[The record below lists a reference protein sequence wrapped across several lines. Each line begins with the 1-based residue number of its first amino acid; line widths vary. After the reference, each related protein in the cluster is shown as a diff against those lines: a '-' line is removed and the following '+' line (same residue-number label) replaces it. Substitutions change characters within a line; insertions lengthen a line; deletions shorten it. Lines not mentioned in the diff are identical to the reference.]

1 MLTNTRHVRIEWS
14 DCDPAGI
21 VFYPRYFEMFNDSAM
36 ALLERALGMK
46 RGEYVK
52 AYGFLDH
59 PLTETRA
66 RFLRPTRY
74 GDDVTI
80 ESILTVTGAASFQ
93 IEHRL
98 RKGEELAV
106 EGFETRIWMVRH
118 ADDHA
123 RMVPQ
128 PIPPQALARLSPA

>member
-1 MLTNTRHVRIEWS
+1 MLTITRDVRIEWS

-36 ALLERALGMK
+36 ALFERAFGLK
-46 RGEYVK
+46 RVEYVK
-52 AYGFLDH
+52 AYGFFDH

-80 ESILTVTGAASFQ
+80 ESSLSVKDALQFR
-93 IEHRL
+93 IEHKL
-98 RKGEELAV
+98 RKDGELAV
-106 EGFETRIWMVRH
+106 EAVESRIWVAQACDR
-118 ADDHA
+118 AGP
-123 RMVPQ
+123 V
-128 PIPPQALARLSPA
+128 PIPPQVLARLSPA